1 MYLCPSDQISRG
13 NIDFDPSEL
22 HNMYNDDVLCT
33 TVKKS
38 KCETQ
43 KQSRRKNKI
52 ITLNLTI
59 DSPEKRA
66 QWRNVT
72 TVSLKSASVQ
82 LTTAVSELAISSQ

>member
-33 TVKKS
+33 TVIKS